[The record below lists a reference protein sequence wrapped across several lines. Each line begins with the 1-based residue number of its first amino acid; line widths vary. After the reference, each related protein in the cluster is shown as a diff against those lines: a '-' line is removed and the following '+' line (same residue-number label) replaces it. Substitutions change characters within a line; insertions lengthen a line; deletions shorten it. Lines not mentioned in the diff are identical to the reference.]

1 MVVKNQLSN
10 KAVMANYGN
19 SRIWIIKDII
29 FDFDLEKNKI
39 G

>member
-1 MVVKNQLSN
+1 
-10 KAVMANYGN
+10 MANYGN